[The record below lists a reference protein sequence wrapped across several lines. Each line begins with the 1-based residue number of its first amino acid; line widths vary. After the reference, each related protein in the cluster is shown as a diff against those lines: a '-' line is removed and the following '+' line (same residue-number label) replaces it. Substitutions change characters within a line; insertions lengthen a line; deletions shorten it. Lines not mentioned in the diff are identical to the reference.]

1 MAILQIGRW
10 KKIKIEKRRSS
21 AALQNVA
28 ATSRSDLRLRL
39 GVRRCSGVFEGKLSR
54 NAIRGLS
61 LRFCGRKNFL
71 YALHH
76 HRGSNLFHAGVT
88 KRALAQTTV
97 IAWRTW

>member
-39 GVRRCSGVFEGKLSR
+39 GVRRCS
-54 NAIRGLS
+54 A
-61 LRFCGRKNFL
+61 FL
-71 YALHH
+71 
-76 HRGSNLFHAGVT
+76 RGSYRETQSAVSAFVFAVERIFCTRSTTIAEVT
-88 KRALAQTTV
+88 CFMQA
-97 IAWRTW
+97 